1 MKSIR
6 LTLRRLLPQQIL
18 EDRIE
23 SKLGLGF
30 IANEII
36 IQTTG
41 GFPSLPTLERGL
53 FYPFYF
59 LTRWTLW
66 GWGGYLTPAAFL
78 AGHRMAPGRV
88 LGQPVCFGCPTESN
102 QHSGHLEAGFLR
114 NCLAFAH
121 RTLEMFRAFL
131 PMNPNTSV
139 PQGLGT
145 WILPQNCNGVV
156 GEGHIF

>member
-59 LTRWTLW
+59 LTR
-66 GWGGYLTPAAFL
+66 
-78 AGHRMAPGRV
+78 
-88 LGQPVCFGCPTESN
+88 
-102 QHSGHLEAGFLR
+102 
-114 NCLAFAH
+114 
-121 RTLEMFRAFL
+121 
-131 PMNPNTSV
+131 
-139 PQGLGT
+139 
-145 WILPQNCNGVV
+145 
-156 GEGHIF
+156 